1 MAETKKGGVVK
12 KVLISLGVFLLV
24 FVALVFYAVT
34 WRGSTED
41 IEAVANSFTP
51 QDGWVEENY
60 SVTPPM
66 FICLTGRC
74 PSAVKTWVSSRDVTY
89 EALEKFTGLSLNN
102 LSTDE
107 ICIKNTK
114 ESIADYCDFDGK
126 KGGFEFRV
134 SFEKKKDHSQS
145 SISLFI
151 QKDGIVNE

>member
-66 FICLTGRC
+66 LVCLTGRC
-74 PSAVKTWVSSRDVTY
+74 PELSRSWTSDREINTASI
-89 EALEKFTGLSLNN
+89 ESFIGDIKAIKKEGGECLNHTN
-102 LSTDE
+102 SGML
-107 ICIKNTK
+107 
-114 ESIADYCDFDGK
+114 G
-126 KGGFEFRV
+126 
-134 SFEKKKDHSQS
+134 SFECSGSKNGYSFVIYISRYHKDDPIKVQ
-145 SISLFI
+145 LFVR
-151 QKDGIVNE
+151 KV